1 MGVAN
6 VIPGVS
12 GGTIALILGIYQK
25 FLHAISH
32 FFKDLK
38 NNVKFLLPVV
48 LGMGIAIIT
57 MSNVISYSY
66 EEFPV
71 ATTMFFMGLV
81 LGGMPFLFK
90 KVKRKKEAKQVSSY
104 LLMFATFSLVI
115 FMACSDLIF
124 DTTGMVDLSNLSLF
138 GYILLF
144 LVGVI
149 AAATMVVPG
158 ISGSLML
165 MLLGYYYP
173 VLNIIKNLTKFNNIL
188 ENLILAGTFGIGVLV
203 GIVLISKL
211 LEYLFQKYEIK
222 TYCAVI
228 GFIVASFFA
237 IPISTFLEL
246 GTVTFEV
253 LEVIVGFV
261 VLGIGSL
268 ISYKLGEK

>member
-6 VIPGVS
+6 IIPGVS

-32 FFKDLK
+32 FFSDLK
-38 NNVKFLLPVV
+38 NNVKFLFPVV

-90 KVKRKKEAKQVSSY
+90 KVKKKKEAKEWSSY
-104 LLMFATFSLVI
+104 LLMFLTFALVI

-124 DTTGMVDLSNLSLF
+124 DTTGTVNLSNLNLF
-138 GYILLF
+138 GYVLLF

-149 AAATMVVPG
+149 AAGTMVVPG

-173 VLNIIKNLTKFNNIL
+173 VLNVIKELAKFDNIL
-188 ENLILAGTFGIGVLV
+188 SNLLLAGTFGVGVLV

-246 GTVTFEV
+246 GTVTFHV
-253 LEVIVGFV
+253 IEVIVGFI
-261 VLGIGSL
+261 VLGIGAL